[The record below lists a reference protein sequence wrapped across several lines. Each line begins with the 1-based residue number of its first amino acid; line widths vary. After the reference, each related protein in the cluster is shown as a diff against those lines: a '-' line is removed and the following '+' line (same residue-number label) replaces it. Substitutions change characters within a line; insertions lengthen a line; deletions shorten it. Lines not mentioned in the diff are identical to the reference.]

1 MSAFQNNSFQA
12 SAFGITE
19 AVVVSPE
26 IIVGGDSSKKSR
38 PRWIRPKTINEPEPK
53 ILDVIMLGGAVAG
66 GYAEVTRLRIRTFI
80 DEGGAII
87 RGSADVESIRDET
100 ELYLLLLLAA

>member
-1 MSAFQNNSFQA
+1 MSAFQDIAFQA
-12 SAFGITE
+12 NAFGITE

-38 PRWIRPKTINEPEPK
+38 PRWIRPKTISEPEPK
-53 ILDVIMLGGAVAG
+53 ILEVIMIGGAVAG
-66 GYAEVTRLRIRTFI
+66 GYADIARLRIRTFI
-80 DEGGAII
+80 DEGGAIV